1 MKEADFQQILNRLNN
16 IFMKEA
22 VENVKQ
28 KIHFEALRQYEEAE
42 ICEEKIKICNL
53 IHEIIKKNLKK

>member
-16 IFMKEA
+16 IFMQAA
-22 VENVKQ
+22 VESVKQ

-42 ICEEKIKICNL
+42 ICEEKMKICNL
-53 IHEIIKKNLKK
+53 IHEVLKKELKK

>member
-42 ICEEKIKICNL
+42 ICEERIKICNL